1 MIQIPQGKSM
11 REGAEAQAVDARR
24 SDAQLVNAIAAGDWE
39 AEREFVERYMP
50 SVRAIL
56 LARSRNRDLTADL
69 VQDVMLAALCA
80 LRRNQLRDANKL
92 ANFVLL
98 IARNQLSQYYRASI
112 RTPVQLDEPDEI
124 PDLRK
129 PVDGVE
135 TQKRKALLLKAIQRL
150 DTTDRIILQKTLVDG
165 LKPGIIAQQLSMRPD
180 LVRQRKLRA
189 TREVIN
195 YFRQLSQT
203 ESQATILLGVDL

>member
-1 MIQIPQGKSM
+1 M